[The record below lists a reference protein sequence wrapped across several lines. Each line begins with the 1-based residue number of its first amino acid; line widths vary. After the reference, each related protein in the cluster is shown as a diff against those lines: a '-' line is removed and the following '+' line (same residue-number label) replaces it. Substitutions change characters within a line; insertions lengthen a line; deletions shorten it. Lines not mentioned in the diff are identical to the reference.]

1 MKLTWIFRALFL
13 FLFSSSSL
21 MLYSLAQSIC
31 IAFSLFL
38 IWDLSCW
45 HSDVTPAK
53 NIMRILTLN
62 IHKKEFVISRDF
74 YYEEKKMHIWT
85 RKVKVQAP
93 LCLMIFWERI
103 ANCRLSC
110 VLSFTAEENKFI
122 LVYWTM
128 K

>member
-74 YYEEKKMHIWT
+74 YYEEKKNAYLDKEGKSPGSFVSDDI
-85 RKVKVQAP
+85 
-93 LCLMIFWERI
+93 LGE
-103 ANCRLSC
+103 NC
-110 VLSFTAEENKFI
+110 
-122 LVYWTM
+122 
-128 K
+128 